1 MKIKNTIKYVAAT
14 AALALG
20 NVLTASAQYK
30 DFDQVSR
37 ELTSEL
43 KTIGANVI
51 NVLSI
56 VLGIVAA
63 VRLIPI
69 FIKRG
74 KNEGQTSE
82 LLTDWGFTLIFV
94 IIGLQLVKLILL

>member
-1 MKIKNTIKYVAAT
+1 MKLSNKIKYAAAT
-14 AALALG
+14 AALALS
-20 NVLTASAQYK
+20 NAFVASAQFQ
-30 DFDQVSR
+30 DFTTVSGK
-37 ELTSEL
+37 LNTEL
-43 KTIGANVI
+43 KRIGGQVVD
-51 NVLSI
+51 VLS
-56 VLGIVAA
+56 VLLGIIAA

-94 IIGLQLVKLILL
+94 IIGLQLVKFILF